1 MGPETG
7 SWRCLYLGSW
17 RREKNQRTL
26 KRNSWKVKRKT
37 RGMSGLE
44 MMEVLGRELVLNPA
58 EQSVRRTEHMASAFG
73 YFNITGDYKRLL
85 GGEDII

>member
-1 MGPETG
+1 
-7 SWRCLYLGSW
+7 
-17 RREKNQRTL
+17 
-26 KRNSWKVKRKT
+26 
-37 RGMSGLE
+37 

-73 YFNITGDYKRLL
+73 YFKITGDYKRLL